1 MAIQD
6 FGGLLFGGGGTGLE
20 DYLSA
25 DQQSGIRNQAM
36 LQAAAALLQA
46 GGPSRQPIS
55 LGQAL
60 GGALQAGAGGYQQA
74 QQGAIQ
80 TLLTRQKLSEAKRQ
94 AVENEMDLVEI
105 VPNAEPPVVRVMD
118 VGKFLF
124 EQNKKRHAAKKK
136 QKQIQIKE
144 IKLRPG
150 TDDGD
155 YDIKV
160 RNIRRFLEEGDKVK
174 ITLRFRGREMAHQEL
189 GAQMLKRVEADLG
202 VLAVVEQYA
211 RMEGRQMVMM
221 VAPKRH

>member
-1 MAIQD
+1 M
-6 FGGLLFGGGGTGLE
+6 
-20 DYLSA
+20 
-25 DQQSGIRNQAM
+25 
-36 LQAAAALLQA
+36 
-46 GGPSRQPIS
+46 
-55 LGQAL
+55 
-60 GGALQAGAGGYQQA
+60 
-74 QQGAIQ
+74 
-80 TLLTRQKLSEAKRQ
+80 SEAKRQ

-118 VGKFLF
+118 VGKFVF

-189 GAQMLKRVEADLG
+189 GVK
-202 VLAVVEQYA
+202 VLERIRGDMEYGTKVEQMP
-211 RMEGRQMVMM
+211 RMENRQMVM
-221 VAPKRH
+221 VLSPK

>member
-1 MAIQD
+1 MV
-6 FGGLLFGGGGTGLE
+6 
-20 DYLSA
+20 
-25 DQQSGIRNQAM
+25 
-36 LQAAAALLQA
+36 
-46 GGPSRQPIS
+46 P
-55 LGQAL
+55 
-60 GGALQAGAGGYQQA
+60 
-74 QQGAIQ
+74 
-80 TLLTRQKLSEAKRQ
+80 LSEAKRQ

-124 EQNKKRHAAKKK
+124 EQNKKKHAAKKK

-155 YDIKV
+155 YDIKM
-160 RNIRRFLEEGDKVK
+160 RNIKRFLEEGDKVK

-189 GAQMLKRVEADLG
+189 GVQMLRRVETDLG
-202 VLAVVEQYA
+202 VLAVIEQYA
-211 RMEGRQMVMM
+211 RMEGRQMVML

>member
-1 MAIQD
+1 MV
-6 FGGLLFGGGGTGLE
+6 
-20 DYLSA
+20 
-25 DQQSGIRNQAM
+25 
-36 LQAAAALLQA
+36 
-46 GGPSRQPIS
+46 P
-55 LGQAL
+55 
-60 GGALQAGAGGYQQA
+60 
-74 QQGAIQ
+74 
-80 TLLTRQKLSEAKRQ
+80 LSEAKRQ

-124 EQNKKRHAAKKK
+124 EQNKKKHAAKKK

-155 YDIKV
+155 YDIKM
-160 RNIRRFLEEGDKVK
+160 RNIKRFLEEGDKVK

-189 GAQMLKRVEADLG
+189 GVQMLRRVEADLG
-202 VLAVVEQYA
+202 VLAVIEQYA
-211 RMEGRQMVMM
+211 RMEGRQMVML